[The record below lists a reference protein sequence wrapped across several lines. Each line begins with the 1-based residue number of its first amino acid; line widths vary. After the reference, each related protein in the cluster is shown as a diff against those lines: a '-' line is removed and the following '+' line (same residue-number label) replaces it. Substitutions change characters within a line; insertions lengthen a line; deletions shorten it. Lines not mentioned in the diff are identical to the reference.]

1 MESVS
6 DRYRRLSATLTAR
19 IEGVP
24 SDAWSNPSP
33 CEQWTARDLVGHLV
47 EVHGRFQQLVGR
59 SPADHPPV
67 EEDPAGAWS
76 AVRDQMQADLDDPA
90 KVDEEYDGR
99 FGRTTFGASVDGFV
113 NFDLVV
119 HAWDL
124 ARATGQDD
132 SIDPQDVQRVQ
143 DQVDAMGE
151 VMRENGVIAAPV
163 DPAPDASAQDRLMN
177 SLGRST

>member
-1 MESVS
+1 
-6 DRYRRLSATLTAR
+6 
-19 IEGVP
+19 
-24 SDAWSNPSP
+24 
-33 CEQWTARDLVGHLV
+33 
-47 EVHGRFQQLVGR
+47 
-59 SPADHPPV
+59 
-67 EEDPAGAWS
+67 
-76 AVRDQMQADLDDPA
+76 
-90 KVDEEYDGR
+90 
-99 FGRTTFGASVDGFV
+99 
-113 NFDLVV
+113 VV